1 MSKVILASKST
12 ARAQLLAGAGVAFE
26 VAGSGVDEDAI
37 KQRLLVDG
45 AGPREVALTL
55 ARTKAL
61 AVSAG
66 RPGLIIGADQTLD
79 LDGVL
84 IDKAPTLADARER
97 LQALRGRLHQL
108 HSGVAVA
115 EGGAIR
121 WSEVQSAGLAM
132 RDFSDAFLDDYLAR
146 NADAALSSVGGYQLE
161 GEGLQLFDQIDGDY
175 FTILGLPMLGL
186 LTLLREDGAVA
197 T

>member
-1 MSKVILASKST
+1 
-12 ARAQLLAGAGVAFE
+12 
-26 VAGSGVDEDAI
+26 
-37 KQRLLVDG
+37 
-45 AGPREVALTL
+45 
-55 ARTKAL
+55 
-61 AVSAG
+61 
-66 RPGLIIGADQTLD
+66 
-79 LDGVL
+79 
-84 IDKAPTLADARER
+84 LADARER
-97 LQALRGRLHQL
+97 LQALRGRRHQL

>member
-1 MSKVILASKST
+1 MSGIILASKSA

-26 VAGSGVDEDAI
+26 VTGSGVDEDVI
-37 KQRLLVDG
+37 KQQLLADG
-45 AGPREVALTL
+45 AAPRDVALTL

-66 RPGLIIGADQTLD
+66 RPGLVIGADQTLD
-79 LDGVL
+79 LAGVL
-84 IDKAPTLADARER
+84 FDKAPTLADARER
-97 LQALRGRLHQL
+97 LQRLRGRRHQL

-121 WSEVQSAGLAM
+121 WSEVQTAELSM
-132 RDFSDAFLDDYLAR
+132 RDFSDAFLEDYLAR
-146 NADAALSSVGGYQLE
+146 NAEAALSSVGGYQLE
-161 GEGLQLFDQIDGDY
+161 GEGLQLFDRIDGDY

-186 LTLLREDGAVA
+186 LTVLREDGAVA

>member
-97 LQALRGRLHQL
+97 LQALRGRRHQL